1 MENLLKILFY
11 LTGGQASLLKVVLW
25 IRTGTG
31 PYLIKDVVPA
41 LWRVAGNV
49 AEGPDGLLL
58 HVLLLGE
65 QQAHKDGD
73 GSRLDNAARL
83 LARPG
88 GDVGERPGSL
98 ELLLTAAGCL
108 SPSCPNSVVLIP
120 IQI

>member
-1 MENLLKILFY
+1 M
-11 LTGGQASLLKVVLW
+11 
-25 IRTGTG
+25 GTG

-58 HVLLLGE
+58 DVLLLGE

-73 GSRLDNAARL
+73 GARLDDTTRL

-98 ELLLTAAGCL
+98 ELLLLAGAVFRHSVPTAGGGFGNPL
-108 SPSCPNSVVLIP
+108 
-120 IQI
+120 